1 MGQEN
6 ASRFSHI
13 TVGHQDVDGSSQPE
27 EEEVIAIGA
36 VDVGLTP
43 PLTTDAKAS
52 GHDQSVDARV
62 SDDAR
67 ASAVAEGQDTSLSE
81 AKEPLGLSVEQP
93 TERPVKQRA
102 EQTAE
107 DLGLDTPMLLAQK
120 LVIGASFIGLI
131 VAIVFL
137 VWFWTTQQ

>member
-13 TVGHQDVDGSSQPE
+13 TVGHQDVDGLSQPE

-36 VDVGLTP
+36 VDVGSTLPTAG
-43 PLTTDAKAS
+43 AKAS
-52 GHDQSVDARV
+52 DHVQPVDARV
-62 SDDAR
+62 SDYDR
-67 ASAVAEGQDTSLSE
+67 ASAVAEKQDTPLSE
-81 AKEPLGLSVEQP
+81 AKESPGQ
-93 TERPVKQRA
+93 TAERSVKQTA

-107 DLGLDTPMLLAQK
+107 DLGLDTPMSFAQK

-131 VAIVFL
+131 VAIAFL